1 MIVSAQRQ
9 AIESLVEF
17 LRPVSLRAGQRF
29 FLEGREIYYCGTS
42 PGRWAGGAAIDGLD
56 VAGFCDC
63 PPDPR
68 RPSLPPAIQQVGGAV
83 LLRTARAG
91 EGRPVA
97 RDRTAREAV
106 ESLYLIGIHGNFI
119 LFARDGAKAIY
130 PVLATSAR

>member
-9 AIESLVEF
+9 AIESLVQS
-17 LRPVSLRAGQRF
+17 LRPVSLRTGQRF

-56 VAGFCDC
+56 VAGFCDS
-63 PPDPR
+63 PPAPDR
-68 RPSLPPAIQQVGGAV
+68 ASLPTDSQQVGGAV
-83 LLRTARAG
+83 LLRTARMG
-91 EGRPVA
+91 EGRPLA

-106 ESLYLIGIHGNFI
+106 ESLCLVGIHGNFI